1 MNSYPP
7 ELLSQLAPVMFAAGL
22 DGQPQG
28 KTPDP
33 FAVLTARLRDALT
46 AQRKSAVWQPEKV
59 KAFHVVVV
67 DKVRGPSPLLPA
79 PNTL

>member
-22 DGQPQG
+22 EGQPPQG

-33 FAVLTARLRDALT
+33 FIVLTTRLRDALL
-46 AQRKSAVWQPEKV
+46 AQRKSAVWQPERV
-59 KAFHVVVV
+59 KAFQVVIV
-67 DKVRGPSPLLPA
+67 DKVCSA
-79 PNTL
+79 FTMIT